1 MHRPA
6 VDVVVPFRGDARQL
20 DELRERLEGLAV
32 GEGDTVTVVDN
43 TPGREPDVP
52 GGGARFK
59 TVRAPELQTPGF
71 ARNRGAEA
79 GTAEWIVFF
88 DADVVAPPSLL
99 DRYFDPPPA
108 ERTAILAGGVR
119 DEAPEGPRA
128 PAAVR
133 YAHLRRSMSQDMTLI
148 HGDWSFVQTS
158 NCALRRSAFEEVG
171 CFRGEIRA
179 GEDADLSFRLRDAG
193 WGIERREG
201 AETVHRSRATVRSLL
216 AQKAVHGA
224 GCAWVDRS
232 YPGSF
237 PARRRPGLTWW
248 GVRRAATGLTTA
260 IRTRD
265 RDEALVA
272 LLDPLTTLTFEFG
285 RSLPNTRPLK
295 WLNPPGRRRR

>member
-1 MHRPA
+1 MQRPA
-6 VDVVVPFRGDARQL
+6 VDVVVPFRGEAHQL
-20 DELRERLEGLAV
+20 DELRARLEGLPV
-32 GEGDTVTVVDN
+32 GDADTVTVVDN
-43 TPGREPDVP
+43 TPGPDRVP
-52 GGGARFK
+52 PSTRVR
-59 TVRAPELQTPGF
+59 TVLAPELQTPGF

-79 GTAEWIVFF
+79 GTAEWIIFF
-88 DADVVAPPSLL
+88 DADVVAPASLL

-119 DEAPEGPRA
+119 DEVPAPRA

-133 YAHLRRSMSQDMTLI
+133 YAHLRRSMSQDMTLT
-148 HGDWSFVQTS
+148 HGNWSFVQTS

-179 GEDADLSFRLRDAG
+179 GEDADLSFRLREAG
-193 WGIERREG
+193 WGVERREG
-201 AETVHRSRATVRSLL
+201 AETVHRGRATVRSLL

-248 GVRRAATGLTTA
+248 GVRRATTGVFTA
-260 IRTRD
+260 LRTRD

-272 LLDPLTTLTFEFG
+272 VLDPLTTLSFEFG
-285 RSLPNTRPLK
+285 RSLPNERPLK
-295 WLNPPGRRRR
+295 WRPERWR

>member
-6 VDVVVPFRGDARQL
+6 VDVVVPFRGEARQL
-20 DELRERLEGLAV
+20 DQLRDRLENLAV

-43 TPGREPDVP
+43 SPGHATE
-52 GGGARFK
+52 GAQAEHRTDESHVK
-59 TVRAPELQTPGF
+59 TVRAPQLQTPGF

-79 GTAEWIVFF
+79 GSAEWIVFF

-99 DRYFDPPPA
+99 DRLFDPPPA

-119 DEAPEGPRA
+119 DEAPDGPRA

-171 CFRGEIRA
+171 CFRAEIRA
-179 GEDADLSFRLRDAG
+179 GEDADLSFRLREAG
-193 WGIERREG
+193 WEIERRKS

-224 GCAWVDRS
+224 GCAWVDRN

-260 IRTRD
+260 LRKRD
-265 RDEALVA
+265 RDEGLVA

-285 RSLPNTRPLK
+285 RSLPNERPIAP
-295 WLNPPGRRRR
+295 WHR